1 LSTAIDDEEFPSDPT
16 EFHGDPVS
24 ALAAVVQ
31 TLSEIE
37 KNYAFRSTGERWPR
51 LRTGER
57 VKITG
62 IKRRL
67 IFERDGHSCRSCG
80 LHLLYAEVEIDHIIP
95 WSAYGSDWSCN
106 LRVILAIRQP
116 KPWGLHSADVH
127 AEWEAAATAAVAA
140 YIELNGADPVDARA
154 VIAEA
159 LAPQPYDVTW
169 LTGLAAREPDA
180 AGGLREAL
188 AAKVSGWRDHAADMA
203 TGTRDEMTEG
213 HAVGECAKELAA
225 ILDEHPGPQPAPE
238 LAPRPGEAL
247 AADNARLRAIITEV
261 LGWFGDN
268 GSGRYARV
276 SGTVLARAYAKSPG
290 VAVPEELRRY
300 L

>member
-57 VKITG
+57 VRITG

-106 LRVILAIRQP
+106 LRVLCGPCNQDRSNFRS
-116 KPWGLHSADVH
+116 GLDDDQRPYV
-127 AEWEAAATAAVAA
+127 ATACAGCAPYETDEDMYPA
-140 YIELNGADPVDARA
+140 YCGRCGVVGP
-154 VIAEA
+154 
-159 LAPQPYDVTW
+159 TW
-169 LTGLAAREPDA
+169 
-180 AGGLREAL
+180 
-188 AAKVSGWRDHAADMA
+188 
-203 TGTRDEMTEG
+203 
-213 HAVGECAKELAA
+213 
-225 ILDEHPGPQPAPE
+225 PE
-238 LAPRPGEAL
+238 L
-247 AADNARLRAIITEV
+247 V
-261 LGWFGDN
+261 L
-268 GSGRYARV
+268 
-276 SGTVLARAYAKSPG
+276 
-290 VAVPEELRRY
+290 
-300 L
+300 